1 MKGLRKY
8 IARHGHH
15 FTVKL
20 AMKVIECKWNQSE
33 VQSAADRIV
42 YYNVSEA
49 TIGDMVFLVNLF
61 SDSFSKGRCI
71 KYALEI
77 IGNVHKNGYAF
88 NAWLSSHEDIDLTEY
103 I

>member
-1 MKGLRKY
+1 MKGLRRY

-20 AMKVIECKWNQSE
+20 AMRVIDCKWNSSE
-33 VQSAADRIV
+33 VQSTTDKIV

-49 TIGDMVFLVNLF
+49 TLGDMVFLTNLF
-61 SDSFSKGRCI
+61 SDSFSKRTCI

-77 IGNVHKNGYAF
+77 IGDVSNNGYAF
-88 NAWLSSHEDIDLTEY
+88 DAWLSFHEDIDLTEY